1 MENSFYLCTRNKTD
15 KEMKNYCTL
24 SDTDLM
30 AIINQVL
37 NAETVEDKE
46 ARRRAKVR
54 KAKAD
59 FCNLDATDYC
69 KFVEA

>member
-1 MENSFYLCTRNKTD
+1 MET
-15 KEMKNYCTL
+15 NYCTL
-24 SDTDLM
+24 SENEIL
-30 AIINQVL
+30 ALINKAL
-37 NAETVEDKE
+37 NAESIEEKE

>member
-1 MENSFYLCTRNKTD
+1 
-15 KEMKNYCTL
+15 MKNYCTL
-24 SDTDLM
+24 SDADLM
-30 AIINQVL
+30 AIFNKAL
-37 NAETVEDKE
+37 NAESVEDKE

-59 FCNLDATDYC
+59 FCNLDASDYC

>member
-1 MENSFYLCTRNKTD
+1 MET
-15 KEMKNYCTL
+15 NYCTL
-24 SDTDLM
+24 SNDELL
-30 AIINQVL
+30 AIFGKAL
-37 NAETVEDKE
+37 NAESIENKE

>member
-1 MENSFYLCTRNKTD
+1 
-15 KEMKNYCTL
+15 MKNYCTL
-24 SDTDLM
+24 SDTDLL
-30 AIINQVL
+30 AIFNQAL

-54 KAKAD
+54 KVKVDFFNLEKAD
-59 FCNLDATDYC
+59 TC

>member
-1 MENSFYLCTRNKTD
+1 MPYLCARNKTD

-24 SDTDLM
+24 SDTDLL
-30 AIINQVL
+30 AIFNQAL